1 MARTVDLDALGR
13 ELRGTGYSPLF
24 NGDDELEIEFEVTTF
39 RIRSDGMVLEG
50 DGTDMTEAVL
60 TIARHVAPAPT
71 DALRAAA
78 QSVIENADP
87 LRFTVDAVVRKPL
100 IDALRAALDVP
111 APEPV
116 ALTEAELGRLWSS
129 VVRFMR
135 PETPGEDGYAR
146 RDANAVAAVDSVLA
160 KLRELR
166 PELDWLVAK

>member
-1 MARTVDLDALGR
+1 MERTVNLDALGR

-100 IDALRAALDVP
+100 IDALRAALASTV
-111 APEPV
+111 AP
-116 ALTEAELGRLWSS
+116 LTAADRSELIIAATEGRHY
-129 VVRFMR
+129 
-135 PETPGEDGYAR
+135 DGLMS
-146 RDANAVAAVDSVLA
+146 DAVDAVLA
-160 KLRELR
+160 KLAELK
-166 PELDWLVAK
+166 PELAPYLGVGE

>member
-39 RIRSDGMVLEG
+39 RIRNDGMVLES
-50 DGTDMTEAVL
+50 DGTDMTEAVI

-78 QSVIENADP
+78 QDAIAAIHRSIPGIRPRQRPHDEPCGCVDCELWQAETT
-87 LRFTVDAVVRKPL
+87 LRT
-100 IDALRAALDVP
+100 ALDGVP
-111 APEPV
+111 APV
-116 ALTEAELGRLWSS
+116 SLTEAELRSLADAVFAATNDEMS
-129 VVRFMR
+129 V
-135 PETPGEDGYAR
+135 
-146 RDANAVAAVDSVLA
+146 SLVLA

-166 PELDWLVAK
+166 PELGWLVMG